1 MITSKEEAVD
11 DDRDVAIPIDEE
23 GTSVMHEEDFQI
35 LRSVERTL
43 ADGVALKRW
52 FDATESLDGFAER
65 FHIVREFNQS
75 DASFGFYD
83 VVDLGGGRQIP
94 VMGTV
99 DDSTFDR
106 PKQAAGTLVRDELRE
121 FVLRYFMRVS
131 DYRQP
136 QAYVTEEEIRA
147 TSGYAT
153 ALSWCT
159 RREESDIGF
168 GFTQHYYKLRDTG
181 AVGKFHRREQW
192 TVVDL
197 REIGTRYEWI
207 VLKVRIFNFNMTFRV
222 LGSER
227 AKLVVPL
234 IEDSYLV
241 LSPDFVLN
249 ETDPE
254 PDVLGRY
261 GFGYAFVRNES
272 AGLLAY
278 GPGEF
283 EAAIELIQFH
293 VLASG
298 ETRAHL
304 VFVVNRPDRIVNA
317 TLDPVA
323 WSFGAADLV
332 SLGVASTFLGPI
344 RAALER
350 LPLRVGPFDPISTY
364 VTIANQLTG
373 GIAAEELCIS
383 REQLEKDFLVQHF
396 MQHYQMLTGALLTWR
411 RIPDWL
417 DRDALPKL
425 IITGR
430 NV

>member
-1 MITSKEEAVD
+1 MIDEHD
-11 DDRDVAIPIDEE
+11 IGFQIDEE
-23 GTSVMHEEDFQI
+23 GTSVLHEEDFQV
-35 LRSVERTL
+35 LRCVERTL
-43 ADGVALKRW
+43 SDGIALKRW
-52 FDATESLDGFAER
+52 FDATESIDGFADR
-65 FHIVREFNQS
+65 FHVVREFNAS

-83 VVDLGGGRQIP
+83 RVDLGGGRQIP

-99 DDSTFDR
+99 DNSTFDR
-106 PKQAAGTLVRDELRE
+106 PKQATSTLVRDELRE

-136 QAYVTEEEIRA
+136 QAYVTEQEIRA
-147 TSGYAT
+147 TSGYVAG
-153 ALSWCT
+153 LSWCT
-159 RREESDIGF
+159 GRQSSDVGF

-181 AVGKFHRREQW
+181 AVGKFHRREHW
-192 TVVDL
+192 TIVDL
-197 REIGTRYEWI
+197 REIGARYEWI

-227 AKLVVPL
+227 AKLVLPL
-234 IEDSYLV
+234 IEESYLV
-241 LSPDFVLN
+241 LSSDFVLN

-254 PDVLGRY
+254 PGVLGKY

-323 WSFGAADLV
+323 LSFGAADLM
-332 SLGVASTFLGPI
+332 SLGAVSTVLGPI
-344 RAALER
+344 KAALER
-350 LPLRVGPFDPISTY
+350 LPLRIGPFDPISAY
-364 VTIANQLTG
+364 VTVANQLTSG
-373 GIAAEELCIS
+373 LAAEDLCIS

-411 RIPDWL
+411 RIPNWL
-417 DRDALPKL
+417 DRDALPKP

>member
-1 MITSKEEAVD
+1 MSEQSD
-11 DDRDVAIPIDEE
+11 FAIPIDQE
-23 GTSVMHEEDFQI
+23 GSAGLHEEDYEI
-35 LRSVERTL
+35 LSSVERAL
-43 ADGVALKRW
+43 ADGVTLKRW
-52 FDATESLDGFAER
+52 FDATESIDGFADR
-65 FHIVREFNQS
+65 FHLVREFNPS

-83 VVDLGGGRQIP
+83 SVDLGGGRQIP

-99 DDSTFDR
+99 DDSVFDR
-106 PKQAAGTLVRDELRE
+106 PKQSASTLVRDELRE
-121 FVLRYFMRVS
+121 FVLRYLMRVS

-136 QAYVTEEEIRA
+136 QAYVTQEEIRA
-147 TSGYAT
+147 AAGYAT
-153 ALSWCT
+153 GFNWCT
-159 RREESDIGF
+159 GRQSSDIGF
-168 GFTQHYYKLRDTG
+168 GFTQQYYKLKDTG
-181 AVGKFHRREQW
+181 KVGKFHHREHW
-192 TVVDL
+192 TIVDL
-197 REIGTRYEWI
+197 RQIGKTYEWI

-227 AKLVVPL
+227 AQLVVPL
-234 IEDSYLV
+234 IEESYLV
-241 LSPDFVLN
+241 LNPDFVLN

-254 PDVLGRY
+254 PGVLGRY
-261 GFGYAFVRNES
+261 GFGYAFIRNAS

-304 VFVVNRPDRIVNA
+304 VFVVNRPDKIVNA

-323 WSFGAADLV
+323 LGFGAADLV
-332 SLGVASTFLGPI
+332 SLGVASSLFRPL

-350 LPLRVGPFDPISTY
+350 LPLRLGPFDPISAY
-364 VTIANQLTG
+364 VTVANQLTG
-373 GIAAEELCIS
+373 GLAAEELCIS
-383 REQLEKDFLVQHF
+383 REQLEHDFLVQHF

-411 RIPDWL
+411 RIPNWL
-417 DRDALPKL
+417 DREALPKP

>member
-1 MITSKEEAVD
+1 MD
-11 DDRDVAIPIDEE
+11 DQRNIGIPIDEE
-23 GTSVMHEEDFQI
+23 GTSVLHEEDFEI

-43 ADGVALKRW
+43 ADGIALKRW
-52 FDATESLDGFAER
+52 FEATEASDGFAER
-65 FHIVREFNQS
+65 FEVVQEFNKS
-75 DASFGFYD
+75 DESFGFYD
-83 VVDLGGGRQIP
+83 RINQGGERVIP

-99 DDSTFDR
+99 DNSTFDR
-106 PKQAAGTLVRDELRE
+106 PKQATSNLVRDEFRE

-136 QAYVTEEEIRA
+136 QAYLTEEEERA
-147 TSGYAT
+147 TAGYGKGI
-153 ALSWCT
+153 SWCT
-159 RREESDIGF
+159 RREPSDIGF
-168 GFTQHYYKLRDTG
+168 GFSQHYYKLRETG
-181 AVGKFHRREQW
+181 EVGKFHRREQW
-192 TVVDL
+192 TIVDL

-207 VLKVRIFNFNMTFRV
+207 VLKVRIFNFNMSFRV
-222 LGSER
+222 LGSDQ
-227 AKLVVPL
+227 AKLVIPL
-234 IEDSYLV
+234 IEESYLV
-241 LSPDFVLN
+241 LSSEFVLN
-249 ETDPE
+249 QTDPE
-254 PDVLGRY
+254 PGVLGRY

-283 EAAIELIQFH
+283 DAAIELIQFH

-317 TLDPVA
+317 TLDPVGLG
-323 WSFGAADLV
+323 FGAADFM
-332 SLGVASTFLGPI
+332 SLGIASTLFGPL

-350 LPLRVGPFDPISTY
+350 LPLRIGPFDPVSTY
-364 VTIANQLTG
+364 VTLANQLTG
-373 GIAAEELCIS
+373 GLAAEELCIS
-383 REQLEKDFLVQHF
+383 RGQLEKDFLVQHF

-417 DRDALPKL
+417 NPEELPKL

>member
-1 MITSKEEAVD
+1 VID
-11 DDRDVAIPIDEE
+11 QRDIGCRIDEE
-23 GTSVMHEEDFQI
+23 GTSVMHDEDFRI
-35 LRSVERTL
+35 LSSVERAL
-43 ADGVALKRW
+43 ANGVALKRW
-52 FDATESLDGFAER
+52 FDATESIDGFADR
-65 FHIVREFNQS
+65 FDVVREFNPS
-75 DASFGFYD
+75 DESFGFYD
-83 VVDLGGGRQIP
+83 TVDLGDGRQIP

-99 DDSTFDR
+99 DNSTFDR
-106 PKQAAGTLVRDELRE
+106 PKQAAGALVRDELRE
-121 FVLRYFMRVS
+121 FVLRYLMRVS
-131 DYRQP
+131 DYRAP

-147 TSGYAT
+147 HAGYGAG
-153 ALSWCT
+153 LSWCT
-159 RREESDIGF
+159 GRQSSDIGF
-168 GFTQHYYKLRDTG
+168 GFTQHYYKLRKTG
-181 AVGKFHRREQW
+181 QVGKFHHREHW
-192 TVVDL
+192 TIVDL
-197 REIGTRYEWI
+197 REIGTTYEWI

-234 IEDSYLV
+234 IEESYLV

-254 PDVLGRY
+254 PGVLGRY
-261 GFGYAFVRNES
+261 GFGYAFVHNES

-283 EAAIELIQFH
+283 DAAIELIQFH

-304 VFVVNRPDRIVNA
+304 VFVVNRPNQIVNA

-323 WSFGAADLV
+323 LSFGAADVV
-332 SLGVASTFLGPI
+332 SLGAASTLFGPI

-350 LPLRVGPFDPISTY
+350 LPLRLGPFDPISAY
-364 VTIANQLTG
+364 VSVANQITG
-373 GIAAEELCIS
+373 CLAASELCIS
-383 REQLEKDFLVQHF
+383 RRQLEKDFLVQQF
-396 MQHYQMLTGALLTWR
+396 MQHYQMLSGALLTWR
-411 RIPDWL
+411 RIPNWL
-417 DRDALPKL
+417 DREALPKP

>member
-1 MITSKEEAVD
+1 MVD
-11 DDRDVAIPIDEE
+11 QREIEFRVDEE
-23 GTSVMHEEDFQI
+23 GTSVMHEEDFQL

-52 FDATESLDGFAER
+52 FDATESIDGFAER
-65 FHIVREFNQS
+65 FHVVREFNPS

-83 VVDLGGGRQIP
+83 QVDLGGGRQIP

-99 DDSTFDR
+99 DNSVFDR
-106 PKQAAGTLVRDELRE
+106 PKQATGTLVRDEFRE

-147 TSGYAT
+147 TSGYISGI
-153 ALSWCT
+153 SWCT
-159 RREESDIGF
+159 GREESDIGF
-168 GFTQHYYKLRDTG
+168 GFMQLYYKLRDTG
-181 AVGKFHRREQW
+181 EVGKFHRREHW
-192 TVVDL
+192 TIVDL

-227 AKLVVPL
+227 AKLVLPL
-234 IEDSYLV
+234 VEESYLV
-241 LSPDFVLN
+241 ISRDFVLD

-254 PDVLGRY
+254 PGVLGRY

-272 AGLLAY
+272 EGLLAY

-317 TLDPVA
+317 TLDPIAV
-323 WSFGAADLV
+323 SFGAADLV
-332 SLGVASTFLGPI
+332 SLGIASRVLGPI

-364 VTIANQLTG
+364 VTIANQITG
-373 GIAAEELCIS
+373 GLAAEELCIS
-383 REQLEKDFLVQHF
+383 RRQLEKDFLVQHF
-396 MQHYQMLTGALLTWR
+396 MQHYQMLSGALMTWR
-411 RIPDWL
+411 RIPNWL
-417 DRDALPKL
+417 DREALPKP

>member
-1 MITSKEEAVD
+1 MIDE
-11 DDRDVAIPIDEE
+11 RNIGIPIDEE
-23 GTSVMHEEDFQI
+23 GTSVLHEEDFEI

-52 FDATESLDGFAER
+52 FDATEASDGFAER
-65 FHIVREFNQS
+65 FEVVQEFNRS
-75 DASFGFYD
+75 DESFGFYD
-83 VVDLGGGRQIP
+83 RINLGGERVIP

-106 PKQAAGTLVRDELRE
+106 PKQATSNLVRDEFRE
-121 FVLRYFMRVS
+121 FLLRYFMRVS

-136 QAYVTEEEIRA
+136 QAYLTDEEERA
-147 TSGYAT
+147 TAGYGKGI
-153 ALSWCT
+153 SWCT
-159 RREESDIGF
+159 RREPTDTGF
-168 GFTQHYYKLRDTG
+168 GFSQHYYKLRETG
-181 AVGKFHRREQW
+181 EVGKFHRREHW
-192 TVVDL
+192 TIVDL

-222 LGSER
+222 LGSDQ
-227 AKLVVPL
+227 AKLVIPL
-234 IEDSYLV
+234 IEESYLV
-241 LSPDFVLN
+241 LSADFVLN

-254 PDVLGRY
+254 PGVLGRY

-283 EAAIELIQFH
+283 DAAIELIQFH

-323 WSFGAADLV
+323 LGFGAADLM
-332 SLGVASTFLGPI
+332 SLGVASTLFGPI

-350 LPLRVGPFDPISTY
+350 LPIRIGPFDPISTY
-364 VTIANQLTG
+364 VALANQLTG
-373 GIAAEELCIS
+373 GLAAQELCIS

-396 MQHYQMLTGALLTWR
+396 QQHYQMLTGALLTWR

-417 DRDALPKL
+417 NPEELPKS

>member
-1 MITSKEEAVD
+1 MTD
-11 DDRDVAIPIDEE
+11 QRDIPIAIDDE
-23 GTSVMHEEDFQI
+23 GTSVLHEEDFAI

-43 ADGVALKRW
+43 DNGVALKHW
-52 FDATESLDGFAER
+52 FDATEASNGFAQR
-65 FHIVREFNQS
+65 FNVVREFNAS

-83 VVDLGGGRQIP
+83 RVNLGEQVIP

-99 DDSTFDR
+99 DDSILDR
-106 PKQAAGTLVRDELRE
+106 PKQAASNLVRDEFRE
-121 FVLRYFMRVS
+121 FVLRYFLRVS

-136 QAYVTEEEIRA
+136 QAYLTDEEA
-147 TSGYAT
+147 LVNAGYGKGV
-153 ALSWCT
+153 SWCT
-159 RREESDIGF
+159 RREPSDIGF
-168 GFTQHYYKLRDTG
+168 GFSQHYYKLRETG
-181 AVGKFHRREQW
+181 EIGKFHRREQW
-192 TVVDL
+192 TIVDL
-197 REIGTRYEWI
+197 REIGSRYEWI
-207 VLKVRIFNFNMTFRV
+207 VLKVRIFNFNMSFRV
-222 LGSER
+222 LGSDQ
-227 AKLVVPL
+227 AKLVIPL
-234 IEDSYLV
+234 IEESYLV
-241 LSPDFVLN
+241 LSSDFVLN

-254 PDVLGRY
+254 PGVLGKY

-283 EAAIELIQFH
+283 DAAIELIQFR
-293 VLASG
+293 VLTNG

-323 WSFGAADLV
+323 LGFGAADFM
-332 SLGVASTFLGPI
+332 SLGVASTLFGPV
-344 RAALER
+344 RAALDR
-350 LPLRVGPFDPISTY
+350 LPLRIGPFDPVSTY
-364 VTIANQLTG
+364 LTLANQLTG
-373 GIAAEELCIS
+373 GLAAEELCIS

-417 DRDALPKL
+417 NREALPKS

-430 NV
+430 NL

>member
-1 MITSKEEAVD
+1 V
-11 DDRDVAIPIDEE
+11 
-23 GTSVMHEEDFQI
+23 
-35 LRSVERTL
+35 
-43 ADGVALKRW
+43 
-52 FDATESLDGFAER
+52 
-65 FHIVREFNQS
+65 VREFNAS

-83 VVDLGGGRQIP
+83 QVDLGGRQIP

-99 DDSTFDR
+99 DNSVFDR
-106 PKQAAGTLVRDELRE
+106 PKQGASTLVRDEMRE

-147 TSGYAT
+147 TSGYVAG
-153 ALSWCT
+153 LSWCT
-159 RREESDIGF
+159 GREQSDIGF
-168 GFTQHYYKLRDTG
+168 GFTQHYYKIRDTG
-181 AVGKFHRREQW
+181 AVGKFHRREHW
-192 TVVDL
+192 TIVDL
-197 REIGTRYEWI
+197 REIGARYEWI

-227 AKLVVPL
+227 AKLVLPL
-234 IEDSYLV
+234 IEESYLV

-254 PDVLGRY
+254 PGVLGRY

-323 WSFGAADLV
+323 LSFGAADIV
-332 SLGVASTFLGPI
+332 SLGVASTLFGPI

-364 VTIANQLTG
+364 VTVANQLTG
-373 GIAAEELCIS
+373 GLAADELCIS
-383 REQLEKDFLVQHF
+383 RRQLEKDFLVQHF

-411 RIPDWL
+411 RIPNWL
-417 DRDALPKL
+417 DREALPKL

>member
-1 MITSKEEAVD
+1 MVD
-11 DDRDVAIPIDEE
+11 ERDIEFRIDEE
-23 GTSVMHEEDFQI
+23 GTSVLHDEDFQV

-52 FDATESLDGFAER
+52 FDATESVNGFAER
-65 FHIVREFNQS
+65 FDVVRDFNPS
-75 DASFGFYD
+75 DESFGFYD
-83 VVDLGGGRQIP
+83 TVDLGGGRQIP

-106 PKQAAGTLVRDELRE
+106 PKQAASTLVRDELRE

-136 QAYVTEEEIRA
+136 QAYVTEEQLRV
-147 TSGYAT
+147 TSGYVS

-159 RREESDIGF
+159 PRQQSDIGF
-168 GFTQHYYKLRDTG
+168 GFTQFYYKLRDTG
-181 AVGKFHRREQW
+181 EIGKFHRREHW
-192 TVVDL
+192 TIVDL
-197 REIGTRYEWI
+197 REIGARYEWI
-207 VLKVRIFNFNMTFRV
+207 VLKVRIFDFNMTFRV

-227 AKLVVPL
+227 AKLVLPL
-234 IEDSYLV
+234 IEESYLV
-241 LSPDFVLN
+241 VSGDFVLN

-254 PDVLGRY
+254 PGVLGRY

-293 VLASG
+293 VLANG

-323 WSFGAADLV
+323 LSFGAADLV
-332 SLGVASTFLGPI
+332 SLGAVSTIFGPI
-344 RAALER
+344 RAILER
-350 LPLRVGPFDPISTY
+350 LPLRIGPFDPISTY
-364 VTIANQLTG
+364 VTVANQLTSG
-373 GIAAEELCIS
+373 LAAEELCIS

-411 RIPDWL
+411 RIPNWL
-417 DRDALPKL
+417 DRDVLPKP

>member
-1 MITSKEEAVD
+1 LS
-11 DDRDVAIPIDEE
+11 DDRDIGIRLDEE

-43 ADGVALKRW
+43 ADGVRLKRW
-52 FDATESLDGFAER
+52 FDATEATKAPGGFAER
-65 FHIVREFNQS
+65 FDVVREFNPS
-75 DASFGFYD
+75 DTSFGFYD
-83 VVDLGGGRQIP
+83 RVDLGGGRVIP

-99 DDSTFDR
+99 DDSTLDR
-106 PKQAAGTLVRDELRE
+106 PKQAATALVRDEFRE

-136 QAYVTEEEIRA
+136 QAYITEEKARA
-147 TSGYAT
+147 TSGYVSGI
-153 ALSWCT
+153 SWCT
-159 RREESDIGF
+159 RRDPSDVGF
-168 GFTQHYYKLRDTG
+168 GFSQHYYKLRDTG
-181 AVGKFHRREQW
+181 EVGKFHRREHW
-192 TVVDL
+192 TIVDL

-207 VLKVRIFNFNMTFRV
+207 VLKVRIFNFNMTFKV
-222 LGSER
+222 LGSEQ
-227 AKLVVPL
+227 AKLVIPL
-234 IEDSYLV
+234 IEESYLV

-249 ETDPE
+249 QTDPE
-254 PDVLGRY
+254 PGVLGRY

-283 EAAIELIQFH
+283 DAAIELIQFH

-304 VFVVNRPDRIVNA
+304 VFVVNRPERIVNA

-323 WSFGAADLV
+323 LGFGAADLM
-332 SLGVASTFLGPI
+332 SLGVVSTLFGPI
-344 RAALER
+344 RAALNR
-350 LPLRVGPFDPISTY
+350 LPLRIGPFDPVNAY
-364 VTIANQLTG
+364 VRVANQLTG
-373 GIAAEELCIS
+373 GLAAEELCIS

-417 DRDALPKL
+417 NREALPKP

>member
-1 MITSKEEAVD
+1 MNQQRENAFL
-11 DDRDVAIPIDEE
+11 IDEA
-23 GTSVMHEEDFQI
+23 GTSVMHDEDFEI
-35 LRSVERTL
+35 LSRVERTL

-52 FDATESLDGFAER
+52 FEATESIDGFAER
-65 FHIVREFNQS
+65 FHVVREFNPS

-83 VVDLGGGRQIP
+83 QVDLGGGHQIP

-99 DDSTFDR
+99 DNSVFDR
-106 PKQAAGTLVRDELRE
+106 PKQAASTLVRDELRE

-147 TSGYAT
+147 HSGYVGGV
-153 ALSWCT
+153 SWCT
-159 RREESDIGF
+159 GREESDIGF
-168 GFTQHYYKLRDTG
+168 GFTQHYYKMRDTG
-181 AVGKFHRREQW
+181 AVGKFHRREHW
-192 TVVDL
+192 TIVDL
-197 REIGTRYEWI
+197 REIGSRYDWI
-207 VLKVRIFNFNMTFRV
+207 VLKVRIFNFNMTFRI

-234 IEDSYLV
+234 IEESYLV

-254 PDVLGRY
+254 PGVLGRY

-293 VLASG
+293 VLANG

-304 VFVVNRPDRIVNA
+304 VFVVNRPNQIVNA

-323 WSFGAADLV
+323 LSFGAADLM
-332 SLGVASTFLGPI
+332 SLGAASTLFGPI
-344 RAALER
+344 RSALER
-350 LPLRVGPFDPISTY
+350 LPLRVGPFDPISAY
-364 VTIANQLTG
+364 VSVANQITG
-373 GIAAEELCIS
+373 GLAASELCIS
-383 REQLEKDFLVQHF
+383 RRQLEKDFLVQHF
-396 MQHYQMLTGALLTWR
+396 MQHYQMLSGALMTWR
-411 RIPDWL
+411 RIPNWL
-417 DRDALPKL
+417 DREALPKP

>member
-1 MITSKEEAVD
+1 VSQQ
-11 DDRDVAIPIDEE
+11 RDNALLIDEE
-23 GTSVMHEEDFQI
+23 GTSVMHEEDFEI
-35 LRSVERTL
+35 LRRVERAL

-52 FDATESLDGFAER
+52 FDATESIDGFADR
-65 FHIVREFNQS
+65 FHVVREFNPS
-75 DASFGFYD
+75 DESFGFYD
-83 VVDLGGGRQIP
+83 TVDLGDGRRIP

-99 DDSTFDR
+99 DNSVFDR
-106 PKQAAGTLVRDELRE
+106 PKQAASTLVRDELRE
-121 FVLRYFMRVS
+121 FVLRYLMRVS

-147 TSGYAT
+147 HSGYVAG
-153 ALSWCT
+153 LSWCT
-159 RREESDIGF
+159 GRESSDIGF
-168 GFTQHYYKLRDTG
+168 GFTQHYYKMRDTG
-181 AVGKFHRREQW
+181 AVGKFHRREHW
-192 TVVDL
+192 TIVDL
-197 REIGTRYEWI
+197 REIGSRYEWI
-207 VLKVRIFNFNMTFRV
+207 VLKVRIFNFNMTFRL

-234 IEDSYLV
+234 IEESYLV

-249 ETDPE
+249 ETDPQ
-254 PDVLGRY
+254 PGVLGRY
-261 GFGYAFVRNES
+261 GFGYAFIRNES

-293 VLASG
+293 VLANG

-304 VFVVNRPDRIVNA
+304 VFVVNRPNQIVNA

-323 WSFGAADLV
+323 LSFSAADLV
-332 SLGVASTFLGPI
+332 SLGAASTLFGPI

-364 VTIANQLTG
+364 VSVANQITG
-373 GIAAEELCIS
+373 GLAASQLCVS
-383 REQLEKDFLVQHF
+383 RRQLEKDFLVQHF
-396 MQHYQMLTGALLTWR
+396 MQHYQMLSGALMTWR
-411 RIPDWL
+411 RIPNWL
-417 DRDALPKL
+417 DREALPKP

>member
-1 MITSKEEAVD
+1 
-11 DDRDVAIPIDEE
+11 
-23 GTSVMHEEDFQI
+23 
-35 LRSVERTL
+35 
-43 ADGVALKRW
+43 
-52 FDATESLDGFAER
+52 
-65 FHIVREFNQS
+65 
-75 DASFGFYD
+75 
-83 VVDLGGGRQIP
+83 
-94 VMGTV
+94 
-99 DDSTFDR
+99 
-106 PKQAAGTLVRDELRE
+106 
-121 FVLRYFMRVS
+121 
-131 DYRQP
+131 
-136 QAYVTEEEIRA
+136 
-147 TSGYAT
+147 
-153 ALSWCT
+153 
-159 RREESDIGF
+159 
-168 GFTQHYYKLRDTG
+168 
-181 AVGKFHRREQW
+181 
-192 TVVDL
+192 
-197 REIGTRYEWI
+197 
-207 VLKVRIFNFNMTFRV
+207 V
-222 LGSER
+222 LGSDQ
-227 AKLVVPL
+227 AKLVIPL

-254 PDVLGRY
+254 DGVLGRY

-283 EAAIELIQFH
+283 DAAIELIQFH

-317 TLDPVA
+317 TIDPVA
-323 WSFGAADLV
+323 LGFGAADFM
-332 SLGVASTFLGPI
+332 SLGVTSTLFGPI

-350 LPLRVGPFDPISTY
+350 LPLRIGPFDPISTY
-364 VTIANQLTG
+364 VTLANQLTG
-373 GIAAEELCIS
+373 GLAAEELCIS

-417 DRDALPKL
+417 NLEALPKS

>member
-1 MITSKEEAVD
+1 LIDE
-11 DDRDVAIPIDEE
+11 RDIGFQIDEE
-23 GTSVMHEEDFQI
+23 GTSVLHEEDLQI

-52 FDATESLDGFAER
+52 FDATESINGFADR
-65 FHIVREFNQS
+65 FEVVREFNPS

-83 VVDLGGGRQIP
+83 NVDLGGGRHIP

-99 DDSTFDR
+99 DDSVFDR
-106 PKQAAGTLVRDELRE
+106 PKQAASTLVRDELRE
-121 FVLRYFMRVS
+121 FVLRYFMRIS

-136 QAYVTEEEIRA
+136 QAYVTEEELRA
-147 TSGYAT
+147 TSGYVAG
-153 ALSWCT
+153 LSWCT
-159 RREESDIGF
+159 QRAQSDTGF

-192 TVVDL
+192 TIVDL

-227 AKLVVPL
+227 AKLVLPL
-234 IEDSYLV
+234 IEESYLV
-241 LSPDFVLN
+241 LSSDFMLN
-249 ETDPE
+249 KTDPE
-254 PDVLGRY
+254 PGVLGRY

-317 TLDPVA
+317 TIDPVA
-323 WSFGAADLV
+323 VSFGAADLL
-332 SLGVASTFLGPI
+332 SLGAVSTVFGPI

-350 LPLRVGPFDPISTY
+350 LPLRFGPFDPISAY
-364 VTIANQLTG
+364 VTVANQLTNG
-373 GIAAEELCIS
+373 LAADELCIS

-411 RIPDWL
+411 RIPNWL
-417 DRDALPKL
+417 DRDVLPKP